1 MNLLTKWE
9 RKYEPLYIIKE
20 LTEALTELERLI
32 DAKMEELQI
41 GIDTIRSH
49 VKTGKHS
56 TSLTQLGLLKQ
67 EERGYSVTDL
77 GYDILEFLK
86 RDPDFAPYFI
96 DAPTTNESEDKS

>member
-1 MNLLTKWE
+1 MGEETVQ
-9 RKYEPLYIIKE
+9 IV
-20 LTEALTELERLI
+20 ERLGRTKRLI
-32 DAKMEELQI
+32 LIELSKGAAGYKKLSKKLQI

-77 GYDILEFLK
+77 GYDILEILK
-86 RDPDFAPYFI
+86 RDPYFAPYFVN
-96 DAPTTNESEDKS
+96 APATDESDDKS